1 MHVVDIGYQNVF
13 SILFFFEALT
23 VTGVFRGIYG
33 LNLPKSLHCS
43 NEVVQIT
50 VQELS
55 YMYKLR
61 PNSMQIPR
69 YLTPFRVFLFT
80 SLLITIRV
88 GQLTP
93 SHKIDLY
100 AIAIGEVGAKRP
112 RET

>member
-1 MHVVDIGYQNVF
+1 MRYKILTSCVIYSLCMHVVDIGYQNVF

-55 YMYKLR
+55 
-61 PNSMQIPR
+61 
-69 YLTPFRVFLFT
+69 
-80 SLLITIRV
+80 
-88 GQLTP
+88 
-93 SHKIDLY
+93 
-100 AIAIGEVGAKRP
+100 
-112 RET
+112 